1 MKTKIILML
10 VKDSEPADLIENI
23 KIYTGGTYAQVFHM
37 LDYLKTKRLIEFDEG
52 KRILTYT
59 GLKFLEGNNLS
70 EVSIFELDKYKY
82 QINIEK
88 LLNYIPS
95 KP

>member
-52 KRILTYT
+52 KNFNLYGTQILEGIIY
-59 GLKFLEGNNLS
+59 LKFRFLS
-70 EVSIFELDKYKY
+70 WIS
-82 QINIEK
+82 INIK
-88 LLNYIPS
+88 LILKNY
-95 KP
+95 